1 MFYPI
6 ERRAKLGDS
15 GKTAVALRVIANPQ
29 KGVGMAPAAPCAEFC
44 ALITA
49 TFSIPSPGFAADD
62 RAWNGSAGLSQQ
74 VRRHVR
80 ILLFFLLTSTMN
92 TIHVSHFDL
101 QAAAKQTM
109 LENGFEPEFSPP
121 AEQQLSQLVAYPP
134 TVAPSGTIRDLRNL
148 LWSSI
153 DNDTSRDLDQ
163 IEVAERLP
171 TGEIRA
177 LVGIADVD
185 AFVPKNS
192 AIDQHAAKETTTVYT
207 GIRNFSMLPEQL
219 STGMTSLLEG
229 ADKLSLV
236 VEFVVAPD
244 GGVKSGNV
252 YRAIVRNKAQ
262 LAYDAVGTWLEG
274 KGVAPDKVAASS
286 ELQSQLR
293 LQDEIA
299 QALRNERYRHGA
311 LNIET
316 TEVRPVVLNQQV
328 VGVVRQ
334 EKNRATELIE
344 DFMIATNGVVARML
358 LQVSS
363 IRRVVKTPE
372 RWNRIVE
379 LAAQRGEQLP
389 AEPDSKALNEFLTK
403 RKAADPDHFA
413 DLSLAVIKLMGPGEY
428 ILERPGDPEQGH
440 FGLAVQDYTHS
451 TAPNRRFAD
460 LVTQRLIKAVLAN
473 HAAPYSDDG
482 LAAIAADCTSKEN
495 AARKVEREMSKR
507 IAAVAMTSR
516 IGELFDAI
524 VTGVTPHG
532 IFVRVLQPHVEGLLA
547 HGQQGVDVGDK
558 LRVKLLSTD
567 VQRGYIDFART

>member
-1 MFYPI
+1 
-6 ERRAKLGDS
+6 
-15 GKTAVALRVIANPQ
+15 
-29 KGVGMAPAAPCAEFC
+29 
-44 ALITA
+44 
-49 TFSIPSPGFAADD
+49 
-62 RAWNGSAGLSQQ
+62 
-74 VRRHVR
+74 
-80 ILLFFLLTSTMN
+80 MN

-109 LENGFEPEFSPP
+109 LENGFEPEFSPQ
-121 AEQQLSQLVAYPP
+121 AEEQLLQLAAHPP
-134 TVAPSGTIRDLRNL
+134 KVVPSGTIRDLRNL

-153 DNDTSRDLDQ
+153 DNDSSRDLDQ

-171 TGEIRA
+171 AGEIKV

-185 AFVPKNS
+185 TFVPKNS

-207 GIRNFSMLPEQL
+207 GVRNFSMLPEQL
-219 STGMTSLLEG
+219 STGTTSLLEG

-236 VEFVVAPD
+236 IEFVVGRD
-244 GGVKSGNV
+244 GSVNSSEA
-252 YRAIVRNKAQ
+252 YCAIVRNKAQ
-262 LAYDAVGTWLEG
+262 LTYDAVGAWLEG
-274 KGVAPDKVAASS
+274 KGAAPDKVAASA

-299 QALRNERYRHGA
+299 QVLRNERYRHGA

-316 TEVRPVVLNQQV
+316 TEVRPLVLNQQV
-328 VGVVRQ
+328 VDVVKQ

-344 DFMIATNGVVARML
+344 DFMIAANGAVARML
-358 LQVSS
+358 QGRQVSS

-379 LAAQRGEQLP
+379 LAAQQGEQLP
-389 AEPDSKALNEFLTK
+389 AEPDSKALNAFLMK
-403 RKAADPDHFA
+403 RRAADPDHFA

-428 ILERPGDPEQGH
+428 VLERPGDPEQGH

-473 HAAPYSDDG
+473 QTAPYSDDD
-482 LAAIAADCTSKEN
+482 LAAIAANCTSKED
-495 AARKVEREMSKR
+495 AARKVEREMAKR

-524 VTGVTPHG
+524 VTGVTSHG
-532 IFVRVLQPHVEGLLA
+532 TFIRVLQSHIEGLLA
-547 HGQQGVDVGDK
+547 RGQQGVDVGDK